1 MSTAVQAKELY
12 LSTFAQVAGQLA
24 GSRVPWIEQ
33 TRQQALSRFS
43 DQGFPTTRDEDWKY
57 TSVTPIERHAFK
69 PVDLDAKPLTR
80 EQVAP
85 FLLCAPDLPR
95 MVFVNGHYVES
106 LSDIDRLPSGV
117 VAKSLARALEDQAEH
132 LQEHL
137 GRYAAIDKH
146 GFAALNTAFL
156 ADGAYIFVPQDAVL
170 AEPLH
175 LLFIATAGVEPV
187 LAQPRNVIIV
197 EKNSQAKV
205 IESYVGLDDARYFTN
220 TISEIAISD
229 GAALEHY
236 KLGQESLKAYHIG
249 GVHVS
254 QADNS
259 RFVSHNIAAGG
270 TLMRNDID
278 VLFTG
283 EGADCELNGLYLV
296 SGRQHVDNHTRID
309 HAKPK
314 CSSREFYKGVL
325 DGRGRAVFNGRIIV
339 HQDAQQTDAQQQNK
353 NLLLS
358 RYAEVDTKPQLEI
371 YADDVKCAHGA
382 TVGQLDGDALY
393 YLCARGIDE
402 QTARSIL
409 TYAFANE
416 VLNRIGVDA
425 IRTYVE
431 RLLTTRLLHGRPLEE
446 LA

>member
-1 MSTAVQAKELY
+1 MSAAVHAKELY
-12 LSTFAQVAGQLA
+12 LNTFAQVAEQLA
-24 GSRVPWIEQ
+24 GSGVPWIEQ

-43 DQGFPTTRDEDWKY
+43 DQGFPSTRDEDWKY

-69 PVDLDAKPLTR
+69 PAALDAKPLTP
-80 EQVAP
+80 EQLAP
-85 FLLCAPDLPR
+85 FLLHAPTLPR
-95 MVFVNGHYVES
+95 MVFVNGHYTES
-106 LSDIDRLPSGV
+106 LSDIDKLPGGV
-117 VAKSLARALEDQAEH
+117 VVTSLATALEDQAEH

-137 GRYAAIDKH
+137 GRCAPTDKY

-156 ADGAYIFVPQDAVL
+156 ADGAYIFVPQGAVL

-175 LLFIATAGVEPV
+175 LLFIATASAEPV

-197 EKNSQAKV
+197 GKNSQAKL
-205 IESYVGLDDARYFTN
+205 IESYVGLGDARYFTN
-220 TISEIAISD
+220 AISEIAISE

-249 GVHVS
+249 GVHIR
-254 QADNS
+254 QAGNS
-259 RFVSHNIAAGG
+259 RFVSHNVAVGG
-270 TLMRNDID
+270 ALTRNDIE

-339 HQDAQQTDAQQQNK
+339 HQDAQHTDAQQQNK

-358 RYAEVDTKPQLEI
+358 RDAEVDTKPQLEI

-382 TVGQLDGDALY
+382 TVGHLDSDALY
-393 YLCARGIDE
+393 YLRTRGIDE
-402 QTARSIL
+402 QTARSVL
-409 TYAFANE
+409 TYAFAND
-416 VLNRIGVDA
+416 VLNRIGIDS

-431 RLLTTRLLHGRPLEE
+431 RLLTTRLLHGRPLEK